1 MWTQEEMAELGCA
14 GLRRLG
20 GAQCSSGRG
29 GPEEAT
35 LEPPPIPRTLA
46 QPHSLFCATPTWANT
61 DLNFSEGTPPLTSH
75 LLLD

>member
-20 GAQCSSGRG
+20 SAQCSSGRG

-35 LEPPPIPRTLA
+35 LEPPPHPQNPCSAPFTVLCHA
-46 QPHSLFCATPTWANT
+46 
-61 DLNFSEGTPPLTSH
+61 H
-75 LLLD
+75 LGEHRP